1 MSLAAPIGR
10 PLGLAAAGLLCL
22 GWSVTGFAAG
32 PPVKIEWFSWSI
44 FRLTSPS
51 GKVVVTN
58 PFVENPDSK
67 VKVADF
73 PKVDVIV
80 VADGHRDEVGSA
92 AEMALATG
100 AKIVT
105 TFEMYNVW
113 FAPRKVPEA
122 QVLRSNPG
130 DWNKIGGI
138 TIRNVG
144 AIHGSGTADK
154 LYGGAAMGFMIKFD
168 NGQTVYF
175 GGSTAPTLDMT
186 LWGRLYKPDVAIL
199 QMSAGRD
206 PEDVVEEIRMLRT
219 DNPNLKLVIPH
230 HNRLQVPPGG
240 TTPAEVAAAVKAS
253 GLPVRVL
260 LPEPGKSYDL
270 AE

>member
-22 GWSVTGFAAG
+22 GWSVGGFAYG
-32 PPVKIEWFSWSI
+32 PPVK
-44 FRLTSPS
+44 
-51 GKVVVTN
+51 VT
-58 PFVENPDSK
+58 
-67 VKVADF
+67 DF

-122 QVLRSNPG
+122 QVLRSNAG

-138 TIRNVG
+138 TIRNLG
-144 AIHGSGTADK
+144 AIH
-154 LYGGAAMGFMIKFD
+154 
-168 NGQTVYF
+168 
-175 GGSTAPTLDMT
+175 
-186 LWGRLYKPDVAIL
+186 
-199 QMSAGRD
+199 
-206 PEDVVEEIRMLRT
+206 
-219 DNPNLKLVIPH
+219 
-230 HNRLQVPPGG
+230 
-240 TTPAEVAAAVKAS
+240 
-253 GLPVRVL
+253 
-260 LPEPGKSYDL
+260 
-270 AE
+270 